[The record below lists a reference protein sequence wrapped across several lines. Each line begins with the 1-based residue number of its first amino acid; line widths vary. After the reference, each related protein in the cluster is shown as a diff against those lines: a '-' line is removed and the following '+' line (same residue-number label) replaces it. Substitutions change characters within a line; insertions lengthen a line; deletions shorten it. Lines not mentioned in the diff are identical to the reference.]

1 MVKRA
6 QLEALAMKKPLIIL
20 AMTTI
25 LAIPS
30 AYSDDAL
37 PFTQA
42 DVDLAKLLR
51 DDALSGTRAWN
62 IVESLTTE
70 VGPRLAGSEA
80 EARARNW
87 AVETLTGYG
96 FENVRVEPFMIE
108 GWRRGEEVAE
118 VVSPFPQKLAIT
130 SLGNS
135 VATSQTGVE
144 ADVVL
149 FDSLSSLKAVADGAL
164 DGKIAYV
171 GHGMQ
176 RTQDGSSYG
185 HFVRLRSAAAI
196 EAGRKGAAA
205 VLIRSIGTDSHRMP
219 HTGNMTYAGDVTPI
233 PIAALSNPDADQIER
248 IAARGEPLRVKLTLT
263 PSYTGAVQSG
273 NVVAEL
279 PGTDLAD
286 EFVVIGGH
294 LDSCD
299 LGTGAI
305 DDGAGVGITIEV
317 LRRIKEAGLKPR
329 RTIRLVLWGAEEVG
343 LLGGYAYA
351 EKHKENLRKHV
362 IGTESDFG
370 AGRIW
375 KITRSINEDARPVAD
390 MIAQLVE
397 PLGIVPGSTDS
408 RSSGPDLTPLNK
420 LGFPGFRFVQDGSDY
435 FDLHHTPDD
444 TLDKIDPAAMDQNV
458 AAYLVFVWMAA
469 NSDVSDW
476 GWLND
481 QPG

>member
-1 MVKRA
+1 MPNLRFYVV
-6 QLEALAMKKPLIIL
+6 IL
-20 AMTTI
+20 AFLCVPTGWAATET
-25 LAIPS
+25 
-30 AYSDDAL
+30 AYS
-37 PFTQA
+37 QA
-42 DVDLAKLLR
+42 DVETATLLR

-80 EARARNW
+80 EARARDW
-87 AVETLTGYG
+87 AVEKLTRYG

-108 GWRRGEEVAE
+108 GWRRGAETAE

-135 VATSQTGVE
+135 VATPANGVE
-144 ADVVL
+144 AEVVL
-149 FDSLSSLKAVADGAL
+149 FESPAALRAAPDDSLK
-164 DGKIAYV
+164 GKIAYV
-171 GHGMQ
+171 GHAMQ

-185 HFVRLRSAAAI
+185 HFVRLRSAGAV
-196 EAGRKGAAA
+196 EAGRRGAIAT
-205 VLIRSIGTDSHRMP
+205 LIRSIGTDSHRMP
-219 HTGNMTYAGDVTPI
+219 HTGNMSYSSDVTPI
-233 PIAALSNPDADQIER
+233 PIAALSNPDADQLER
-248 IAARGEPLRVKLTLT
+248 MAERGQSIWVKLTLT
-263 PSYTGAVQSG
+263 PSYTGVVESG

-286 EFVVIGGH
+286 ELVVIGGH
-294 LDSCD
+294 LDSWD

-305 DDGAGVGITIEV
+305 DDGAGVAITMEV

-329 RTIRLVLWGAEEVG
+329 RTIRLVLWGSEEVG

-351 EKHKENLRKHV
+351 DKHKDTLRKHV

-375 KITRSINEDARPVAD
+375 KITRNINEQAEPVAD
-390 MIAQLVE
+390 KIAELVE
-397 PLGIVPGSTDS
+397 PLGIAPGSNNV
-408 RSSGPDLTPLNK
+408 RSSGPDLSPMNAQ
-420 LGFPGFRFVQDGSDY
+420 GFPGFRFVQDGSDY

-469 NSDVSDW
+469 NSNVSDW
-476 GWLND
+476 GWSAE
-481 QPG
+481 